1 MENPTSRQV
10 IEAAEAEFR
19 REQFREAVDA
29 CKQQLRNRPEQ
40 TPWQRLVSKLPFTI
54 TIKRKI

>member
-29 CKQQLRNRPEQ
+29 YKQQLRNRPKQ
-40 TPWQRLVSKLPFTI
+40 TLWQRLVSKLPFTI